1 MTNLDLSRAAFHS
14 AIAVARDPFAAVGLR
29 RWPTR
34 LAAVAERLRGG
45 VTAAAAIVV
54 PLAFPTLLL
63 GLWILA
69 ARLGWLPAQ
78 ILPDPA
84 LVAATVAEFVET
96 GDLWFHTGVS
106 LLRVVEGFALGAA
119 LGLGLGVAMGLS
131 DRARWILE
139 PSFTALAQVPPLGW
153 IPLLM
158 LLVGIDEA
166 LKVLIIAKAA
176 LIPVALNTH
185 KGIRNVPTAWRE
197 VGAALTFGPWL
208 TLTRIV
214 LPASVPTVFTG
225 IRNGLTNAWLALVA
239 VELLAS
245 SEGLGYLMV
254 WGRQLFQLDL
264 VILAMIVVGLVG
276 FALDWSLGRV
286 ERRLQR
292 WELAGS

>member
-1 MTNLDLSRAAFHS
+1 MTNLDLSRAAFEAGA
-14 AIAVARDPFAAVGLR
+14 AIGNGRFGVPATHNLPALLAAACRNAGGRAQRVAVALVLPAALVGL
-29 RWPTR
+29 WA
-34 LAAVAERLRGG
+34 LS
-45 VTAAAAIVV
+45 
-54 PLAFPTLLL
+54 
-63 GLWILA
+63 

-78 ILPDPA
+78 ILPAPD
-84 LVAATVAEFVET
+84 LVVAAIVESVEN
-96 GDLWFHTGVS
+96 GDLLFHTRTS
-106 LLRVVEGFALGAA
+106 LLRVVEGFGLGAA
-119 LGLGLGVAMGLS
+119 LGLLLGVAMGLS
-131 DRARWILE
+131 QRARWIIE
-139 PSFTALAQVPPLGW
+139 PTFTALAQVPPLGW

-185 KGIRNVPTAWRE
+185 KGIRNVPAAYRE
-197 VGAALTFGPWL
+197 VGTALTFGPWL

-225 IRNGLTNAWLALVA
+225 VRYGLTNAWLALVA

-264 VILAMIVVGLVG
+264 VILAMIVVGLIG
-276 FALDWSLGRV
+276 FVLDWGLGRV
-286 ERRLQR
+286 EQRLQR

>member
-1 MTNLDLSRAAFHS
+1 MTNLDLSRTAFHS
-14 AIAVARDPFAAVGLR
+14 AVARDPFAAVGPR
-29 RWPTR
+29 RW
-34 LAAVAERLRGG
+34 LARVATVARRLRGG
-45 VTAAAAIVV
+45 AAAAIIA
-54 PLAFPTLLL
+54 LAFPAFLL
-63 GLWILA
+63 GLWVLS

-84 LVAATVAEFVET
+84 LVAATVTEFVDS

-131 DRARWILE
+131 DRARWIIE
-139 PSFTALAQVPPLGW
+139 PSFTAIAQVPPLGW

-264 VILAMIVVGLVG
+264 VLLAMIVVGLVG